1 MKTKPKHHWKLSQ
14 TSRIAVLIGIACLSM
29 RPVTAQIVTSGGTSV
44 RNQNGVDIV
53 NIVAPNGQGLSH
65 NKYTQYNVG
74 TQGAV
79 LNNAVQSGQSQLAG
93 QLGANSNL
101 NGTAAKVI
109 LNEVISQNPSLLLG
123 KQEVFGVVA
132 DYVLANPNGITCN
145 GCGFINT
152 PRASLVVG
160 SANVNNGSLNDF
172 TVGAGANKNAVL
184 SVQGDVSA
192 GKILD
197 LIAPKIQI
205 SANINADQT
214 INVFSGRNNIALNS
228 DDTLAIR
235 TLTEPAAPPPPAPP
249 SPPTITVC
257 IFNICVDIPDLTA
270 ILNSAFAPP
279 PPPAVT
285 PANVQAQVLDASI
298 FGRMQAG
305 RIRLYN
311 TDSSATTRIQ
321 AQLTGKELINTDIA
335 GKLSIVGSQ
344 LRAANADIQASDI
357 LIGAIVNSA
366 TTQTQDHKE
375 GFHDTLVYWTH
386 DTKDTHTTQTAAGT
400 DIGISGNLN
409 IQARNGKLE
418 VDATSMQANNISL
431 GGSQGLRIAG
441 VTTTNSTSHEEKF
454 SYEGSDNNTGF
465 NNIYHSED
473 SYRGSTIN
481 ANNININSYGT
492 VELAGAKVAAN
503 NGLLINAD
511 RVNLL
516 SELTKKSDSSDKKV
530 DAMLLVVVNK
540 EQEDSNF
547 YKEANQH
554 GSTLSA
560 GGNLYINGNSG
571 ISSIGTKMTG
581 SAVQLS
587 GANLSFDQAISSVQ
601 SGDAHHTNGFLN
613 SPQYAHSTSKLD
625 EKSLLT
631 EITAMQGDL
640 NVNGSTISLVATNM
654 KAAGK
659 ATVNA
664 SNSLKMSGAD
674 EVHSTLVSEWTP
686 SFDSYLIQDG
696 ATPQVST
703 DLPKTFADLANLLLN
718 NDGGWQWRIGA
729 RFNGNTHDLID
740 KTINRN
746 GSQIASNGDI
756 NINGGNQ
763 LSVAGSSISS
773 ATGNANVRAQNISLS
788 AEHNAVIHEDNKKT
802 EGIGPYFTF
811 GVDRIGAGVDLVTFQ
826 HNVKDET
833 DKAQVSSIQSKG
845 NTSINATQNLNN
857 QGGALIAGNHL
868 IVNANNISNS
878 NASDFNI
885 HTVVLAD
892 LGLEAEVFASLD
904 PRVGAR
910 AAVFGDLEVKR
921 DINGKSVAS
930 RMEGADIVVA
940 ANSSITDI
948 GTRYKTSG
956 NINITSGG
964 DYLSKEAENL
974 QMHTDDKA
982 RGKFELQV
990 YTTSFDDVS
999 IKGIVSGQLNHSDTG
1014 TTQAVKTD
1022 FNAANLN
1029 ITASN
1034 NLTSS
1039 ADITVL
1045 NNVNLSSNNLTNITF
1060 ANNRSWE
1067 NDGGFNA
1074 SVGLGV
1080 DLIFAGPAVIP
1091 VPMINLA
1098 GGFNYKK
1105 IADTTA
1111 IAANV
1116 NGGNVF
1122 INGGS
1127 KAWVQGANITTPA
1140 NLTIQGPL
1148 AWYDRA
1154 YDTHHA
1160 EGVAIDGSFDFQ
1172 FQIGKNFKL
1181 GVTANLD
1188 FIDENG
1194 TVGHGGTVNAKT
1206 MNLLANAKDTGALL
1220 AGTKI
1225 TADTI
1230 SVINKVGDISVTAA
1244 QGDSYIADFGG
1255 GFAFGIGVG
1264 KGLESLKAGG
1274 RIDLTFDNQHTND
1287 LGSMSAKNIN
1297 LTAGNNLTLQG
1308 TNISADKVNGSVGT
1322 DLTIASAVDRENK
1335 FRLLVDVGL
1344 GGSPSPINTTQ
1355 DGANAVRS
1363 NLLNGDIFG
1372 FAAHAKF
1379 DGQLIDYLHTNK
1391 SMINVAKL
1399 DLPVGGKVAVKAASV
1414 TSGGGSNFGSAP
1426 ITTGSNFDKDHRLA
1440 LSFDVNSNI
1449 FKMVQQ
1455 AIKDIDAGRTP
1466 WIQASA
1472 TWTDD
1477 VVVSN
1482 INLKQ

>member
-1 MKTKPKHHWKLSQ
+1 MKTKSKHQWKLSQ
-14 TSRIAVLIGIACLSM
+14 TSRVAVLIGLACLSM
-29 RPVTAQIVTSGGTSV
+29 RPVTAQIVTTGGTSV

-53 NIVAPNGQGLSH
+53 NIVAPNRQGLSH

-160 SANVNNGSLNDF
+160 SANVNNGSLTDF
-172 TVGAGANKNAVL
+172 SVGAGNNKNAVL
-184 SVQGDVSA
+184 NVQGNVSA

-228 DDTLAIR
+228 DDTLTIK
-235 TLTEPAAPPPPAPP
+235 TLTEPPP
-249 SPPTITVC
+249 SPPPEPSTVTVC
-257 IFNICVDIPDLTA
+257 LLGFICWDEVIPA
-270 ILNSAFAPP
+270 PAPP
-279 PPPAVT
+279 PSVT
-285 PANVQAQVLDASI
+285 AQALDASI
-298 FGRMQAG
+298 FGSMQAG
-305 RIRLYN
+305 RIRLIN
-311 TDSSATTRIQ
+311 TDNPAITKIQ
-321 AQLTGKELINTDIA
+321 AQLIGKEFITTDIA
-335 GKLSIVGSQ
+335 GKLSISGSQ
-344 LRAANADIQASDI
+344 LRAANADIQAGDI
-357 LIGAIVNSA
+357 SIGAIVNSD
-366 TTQTQDHKE
+366 TKQTQDHKD
-375 GFHDTLVYWTH
+375 GFHDLLVYWSH
-386 DTKDTHTTQTAAGT
+386 DTKDTSTTQTAIGT

-418 VDATSMQANNISL
+418 ADATNMQANNISL
-431 GGSQGLRIAG
+431 GGSQGVRIAG
-441 VTTTNSTSHEEKF
+441 VTTTNSSSHEEKF
-454 SYEGSDNNTGF
+454 WYEGSDNNTGF

-473 SYRGSTIN
+473 TYHGSTIN
-481 ANNININSYGT
+481 ANNININSHGI
-492 VELAGAKVAAN
+492 VELAGVKVTAN
-503 NGLLINAD
+503 NDILINAD
-511 RVNLL
+511 RVNLI
-516 SELTKKSDSSDKKV
+516 SELTKKSDSNDKKV

-547 YKEANQH
+547 YKETNQH

-571 ISSIGTKMTG
+571 IASVGTKMTG

-601 SGDAHHTNGFLN
+601 SGDAHHTNGILN

-625 EKSLLT
+625 EKSLFS
-631 EITAMQGDL
+631 EITATQGDL

-654 KAAGK
+654 KATGK

-686 SFDSYLIQDG
+686 SFDSYLIPDG

-703 DLPKTFADLANLLLN
+703 DLPKTFAEFANLILN

-746 GSQIASNGDI
+746 GSRIASNGDI

-763 LSVAGSSISS
+763 LIVAGSSISS
-773 ATGNANVRAQNISLS
+773 ATGNANVKAQNISLS

-802 EGIGPYFTF
+802 DGIGPYFTF
-811 GVDRIGAGVDLVTFQ
+811 GLDRLGAGVDLVTFQ
-826 HNVKDET
+826 NNVKDET

-845 NTSINATQNLNN
+845 NTSINATQSLIN
-857 QGGALIAGNHL
+857 QGSTLVAGNHL
-868 IVNANNISNS
+868 TLSAQDISNS

-892 LGLEAEVFASLD
+892 LGMEAEVFANLN
-904 PRVGAR
+904 PQVGAR
-910 AAVFGDLEVKR
+910 AAVFGDLEVKQ
-921 DINGKSVAS
+921 DINGKSVANH
-930 RMEGADIVVA
+930 MEGADIAVA
-940 ANSSITDI
+940 ANSSITDA
-948 GTRYKTSG
+948 GTSYKTPG
-956 NINITSGG
+956 NINIHAGG
-964 DYLSKEAENL
+964 YYLSKEAENM
-974 QMHTDDKA
+974 QMHIDDKA
-982 RGKFELQV
+982 RGKLELQV
-990 YTTSFDDVS
+990 YTTTFDDIA

-1014 TTQAVKTD
+1014 TTQAVKTN
-1022 FNAANLN
+1022 FNAQNLN
-1029 ITASN
+1029 ITAGA
-1034 NLTSS
+1034 NLESS
-1039 ADITVL
+1039 ADIAVN
-1045 NNVNLSSNNLTNITF
+1045 NNVSLSSNDLTNITF
-1060 ANNRSWE
+1060 AKNRSWE

-1074 SVGLGV
+1074 TVGIGV
-1080 DLIFAGPAVIP
+1080 DLIFDGPGGVIP

-1105 IADTTA
+1105 IADTKSV
-1111 IAANV
+1111 AANI
-1116 NGGNVF
+1116 NGGNIF
-1122 INGGS
+1122 INGGTR
-1127 KAWVQGANITTPA
+1127 ALVQGANITTPGD
-1140 NLTIQGPL
+1140 LTIKGPL

-1172 FQIGKNFKL
+1172 FQIGKNFKF
-1181 GVTANLD
+1181 GVTADLD

-1206 MNLLANAKDTGALL
+1206 MNVLANAKDTGILL

-1225 TADTI
+1225 NADSV
-1230 SVINKVGDISVTAA
+1230 SVINKAGDVTLTAA
-1244 QGDSYIADFGG
+1244 QGNSYIADFGG

-1264 KGLESLKAGG
+1264 KGLESLEVGA
-1274 RIDLTFDNQHTND
+1274 RVDLTFDNQHTND
-1287 LGSMSAKNIN
+1287 VGAISAKNIN

-1308 TNISADKVNGSVGT
+1308 TSITSNTMTGSVGK

-1335 FRLLVDVGL
+1335 FRLLVDVGV
-1344 GGSPSPINTTQ
+1344 GGSPSPIKTGL
-1355 DGANAVRS
+1355 DGVNAVRN

-1379 DGQLIDYLHTNK
+1379 DGQFIDYLHTDK
-1391 SMINVAKL
+1391 SLINIGKL
-1399 DLPVGGKVAVKAASV
+1399 DLPVGGNVAVQAASV

-1426 ITTGSNFDKDHRLA
+1426 ISTGANFDKDHRLA
-1440 LSFDVNSNI
+1440 LAFDVSTNI

-1455 AIKDIDAGRTP
+1455 GINDINAGKTP

-1477 VVVSN
+1477 VVASN
-1482 INLKQ
+1482 INLKR

>member
-1 MKTKPKHHWKLSQ
+1 MKTKSKYQWKLSQ
-14 TSRIAVLIGIACLSM
+14 TSRVAVLIGLACLSM
-29 RPVTAQIVTSGGTSV
+29 RPVTAQIVTTGSTSV

-53 NIVAPNGQGLSH
+53 NIVAPNSQGLSH

-74 TQGAV
+74 KQGVV

-93 QLGANSNL
+93 QLGANSNF
-101 NGTAAKVI
+101 NGSAAKVI

-152 PRASLVVG
+152 PRASLIVG
-160 SANVNNGSLNDF
+160 SANVNNGSLTDF
-172 TVGAGANKNAVL
+172 SVGAGANKNAVL
-184 SVQGDVSA
+184 NVQGNVSA

-205 SANINADQT
+205 SANINTDQT
-214 INVFSGRNNIALNS
+214 INVFAGRNNIALNG
-228 DDTLAIR
+228 DDTLSIR
-235 TLTEPAAPPPPAPP
+235 TLTEP
-249 SPPTITVC
+249 
-257 IFNICVDIPDLTA
+257 
-270 ILNSAFAPP
+270 PP
-279 PPPAVT
+279 PPPPPGPTKVT
-285 PANVQAQVLDASI
+285 VCLLGIICWDEIIPAPTPEPSPTPPQNPTAQVLDASI
-298 FGRMQAG
+298 FGSMQTG
-305 RIRLYN
+305 KIRLFN
-311 TDSSATTRIQ
+311 TDNSATTKIQ
-321 AQLTGKELINTDIA
+321 AQLIGKEFINTDIA
-335 GKLSIVGSQ
+335 GKLSISGSQ
-344 LRAANADIQASDI
+344 LRAANADIKAGDI
-357 LIGAIVNSA
+357 LIGAIVNSDSK
-366 TTQTQDHKE
+366 QTQDHKD
-375 GFHDTLVYWTH
+375 GFHDLLTYWSH
-386 DTKDTHTTQTAAGT
+386 DTKDTSTTQSAIGT

-431 GGSQGLRIAG
+431 GGSQGVRIAG

-454 SYEGSDNNTGF
+454 WYEGSDNSTGF

-473 SYRGSTIN
+473 SYHGSTIN

-503 NGLLINAD
+503 NGILINAD

-530 DAMLLVVVNK
+530 DAMMLVVVNK

-547 YKEANQH
+547 YKEVNQH
-554 GSTLSA
+554 GSTVSA

-571 ISSIGTKMTG
+571 IASVGTKMTG

-601 SGDAHHTNGFLN
+601 SGDAHHTNGILN

-625 EKSLLT
+625 EKSLFS
-631 EITAMQGDL
+631 EITATQGDL

-654 KAAGK
+654 KATGK

-686 SFDSYLIQDG
+686 SFDSYLIPDG

-703 DLPKTFADLANLLLN
+703 DLPKTFAEFANLILN

-729 RFNGNTHDLID
+729 RFNGNTHDLIN

-746 GSQIASNGDI
+746 GSRIASNGDI

-763 LSVAGSSISS
+763 LIVAGSSISS
-773 ATGNANVRAQNISLS
+773 VTGNANVKAQNISLS

-802 EGIGPYFTF
+802 DGIGPYFTF
-811 GVDRIGAGVDLVTFQ
+811 GLDRIGAGVDLVTFQ
-826 HNVKDET
+826 NNVKDET
-833 DKAQVSSIQSKG
+833 DKAQISSIQSKG
-845 NTSINATQNLNN
+845 NTIINAAQSLNN

-868 IVNANNISNS
+868 TVNANDIANS

-892 LGLEAEVFASLD
+892 LGIEAEVFANLN
-904 PRVGAR
+904 PQVGAR
-910 AAVFGDLEVKR
+910 VAVFGDLEVKR

-930 RMEGADIVVA
+930 RMEGTDIA
-940 ANSSITDI
+940 ISANNSIMDI
-948 GTRYKTSG
+948 GTSYKTPG
-956 NINITSGG
+956 NININSSGT
-964 DYLSKEAENL
+964 YLSKEAENL
-974 QMHTDDKA
+974 QMHIDDKA
-982 RGKFELQV
+982 RGKFEVQV
-990 YTTSFDDVS
+990 YTTTFDDIA
-999 IKGIVSGQLNHSDTG
+999 IKGIVSGQLNHTDTG
-1014 TTQAVKTD
+1014 TTQAVKTN

-1029 ITASN
+1029 INASN
-1034 NLTSS
+1034 SLTSS
-1039 ADITVL
+1039 ADVAVT
-1045 NNVNLSSNNLTNITF
+1045 NNVNFSSNNLTNISF
-1060 ANNRSWE
+1060 ANDRSWE

-1074 SVGLGV
+1074 TVGVGV
-1080 DLIFAGPAVIP
+1080 DLIFDGPGGVIP

-1105 IADTTA
+1105 IADTKSV
-1111 IAANV
+1111 AANIS
-1116 NGGNVF
+1116 GGNIF
-1122 INGGS
+1122 INGGN
-1127 KAWVQGANITTPA
+1127 KAWVQGANITTPGD
-1140 NLTIQGPL
+1140 LTIKGPL

-1172 FQIGKNFKL
+1172 FQIGKNFKF
-1181 GVTANLD
+1181 GVTADLD
-1188 FIDENG
+1188 FIDESG
-1194 TVGHGGTVNAKT
+1194 TVGHGGTVNAKS
-1206 MNLLANAKDTGALL
+1206 MNVLANAKDTGALL

-1225 TADTI
+1225 DADSVT
-1230 SVINKVGDISVTAA
+1230 VINRIGDVNLIAA
-1244 QGDSYIADFGG
+1244 QGDSYVADFGG
-1255 GFAFGIGVG
+1255 GFEFGIGVG

-1274 RIDLTFDNQHTND
+1274 RVDLTFDNQHTND
-1287 LGSMSAKNIN
+1287 IGAISAKNIN

-1308 TNISADKVNGSVGT
+1308 TSITANTLSGSVGK
-1322 DLTIASAVDRENK
+1322 DLTITSAVDRENK
-1335 FRLLVDVGL
+1335 FRLLVDVAL
-1344 GGSPSPINTTQ
+1344 GGSPKPIKTAQ
-1355 DGANAVRS
+1355 DGANAVRD

-1372 FAAHAKF
+1372 FAGHAIF
-1379 DGQLIDYLHTNK
+1379 DGQFIDYLHTNK
-1391 SMINVAKL
+1391 SLINIAKL
-1399 DLPVGGKVAVKAASV
+1399 DLPVGGNVMVQAASV
-1414 TSGGGSNFGSAP
+1414 NSGGGSNFASAP
-1426 ITTGSNFDKDHRLA
+1426 VSTGSNFDKDHRLA
-1440 LSFDVNSNI
+1440 LAFDVNSNI

-1455 AIKDIDAGRTP
+1455 GIKDINAGKTP

-1477 VVVSN
+1477 VVTSY

>member
-1 MKTKPKHHWKLSQ
+1 MKAKYKHDWKLSK
-14 TSRIAVLIGIACLSM
+14 TSRVAVLIGLACLSM
-29 RPVTAQIVTSGGTSV
+29 RPATAQIVTTGGTSV

-53 NIVAPNGQGLSH
+53 NIVAPNSQGLSH

-74 TQGAV
+74 KQGAV

-101 NGTAAKVI
+101 NGSAAKVI

-172 TVGAGANKNAVL
+172 SVGAGANKNAVL
-184 SVQGDVSA
+184 NVQGDVSA

-205 SANINADQT
+205 SANIKADQT
-214 INVFSGRNNIALNS
+214 INVFSGRNNIALNP
-228 DDTLAIR
+228 DDTLSIR
-235 TLTEPAAPPPPAPP
+235 TLTEPPASQPGP
-249 SPPTITVC
+249 SKVTVC
-257 IFNICVDIPDLTA
+257 ILGFICWDEIVPSPEPTPNATA
-270 ILNSAFAPP
+270 
-279 PPPAVT
+279 
-285 PANVQAQVLDASI
+285 QALDASI
-298 FGRMQAG
+298 FGSMQAG
-305 RIRLYN
+305 RIRLIN
-311 TDSSATTRIQ
+311 TDNAAITKIQ
-321 AQLTGKELINTDIA
+321 AQLIAKEFINTDIA
-335 GKLSIVGSQ
+335 GKLSISGSQ
-344 LRAANADIQASDI
+344 LRATNADIKAGDI
-357 LIGAIVNSA
+357 LIGAIVNSD
-366 TTQTQDHKE
+366 TKQTQDHKD
-375 GFHDTLVYWTH
+375 GFHDLLVYWKH
-386 DTKDTHTTQTAAGT
+386 DTQDTSTTQTAIGT

-409 IQARNGKLE
+409 IQALNGKLE
-418 VDATSMQANNISL
+418 TRATSMQANNISL
-431 GGSQGLRIAG
+431 SGSQGVRIAG

-454 SYEGSDNNTGF
+454 WSEGHDNNTGF

-473 SYRGSTIN
+473 SYHGSTIS

-492 VELAGAKVAAN
+492 VELAGAKVVAN
-503 NGLLINAD
+503 NGILINAD

-516 SELTKKSDSSDKKV
+516 SELTKKSDTSDKKV
-530 DAMLLVVVNK
+530 DSMLLLLVNK
-540 EQEDSNF
+540 EQQDSSF
-547 YKEANQH
+547 YKEENQH

-581 SAVQLS
+581 STVQLS

-601 SGDAHHTNGFLN
+601 SGEAHHTNGFLN
-613 SPQYAHSTSKLD
+613 SPQYAHSTSRLD

-631 EITAMQGDL
+631 EITATQGDL
-640 NVNGSTISLVATNM
+640 NVSGSTISLVATNM

-664 SNSLKMSGAD
+664 SNSLKMSGAN

-703 DLPKTFADLANLLLN
+703 DLPKTFDEFANLILN

-740 KTINRN
+740 KTVNRI

-763 LSVAGSSISS
+763 LSVAGSRISS
-773 ATGNANVRAQNISLS
+773 ALGNANVRAQNISLS
-788 AEHNAVIHEDNKKT
+788 AEHSAVIHQDNKKT

-811 GVDRIGAGVDLVTFQ
+811 GLDRIGAGVDLVTFQ

-833 DKAQVSSIQSKG
+833 NKAQVSFIQSKG
-845 NTSINATQNLNN
+845 NTSVSAAQSLNN

-868 IVNANNISNS
+868 TVNANAISNS
-878 NASDFNI
+878 NASDFKI
-885 HTVVLAD
+885 HTEVLAD

-910 AAVFGDLEVKR
+910 AAVFGDLQVKR
-921 DINGKSVAS
+921 DINGNSVAS
-930 RMEGADIVVA
+930 RMEGADIVVT

-948 GTRYKTSG
+948 GTSYKTPG
-956 NINITSGG
+956 NINISSAGT
-964 DYLSKEAENL
+964 YLSKEAENL

-982 RGKFELQV
+982 RGKLELQV
-990 YTTSFDDVS
+990 YTTSFDDIA
-999 IKGIVSGQLNHSDTG
+999 IKGIVSGQLNHTDTG
-1014 TTQAVKTD
+1014 TTQAVKTM

-1029 ITASN
+1029 INASDS
-1034 NLTSS
+1034 LTSS
-1039 ADITVL
+1039 ADIAVT
-1045 NNVNLSSNNLTNITF
+1045 NNVNLSANNLTNITF

-1067 NDGGFNA
+1067 NSGGFNA
-1074 SVGLGV
+1074 TVGLGV

-1098 GGFNYKK
+1098 GGFNYKQ
-1105 IADTTA
+1105 IADTKSV
-1111 IAANV
+1111 AANI
-1116 NGGNVF
+1116 NGGNVL
-1122 INGGS
+1122 INAGK
-1127 KAWVQGANITTPA
+1127 KAWVQGANITTPGD
-1140 NLTIQGPL
+1140 LTIKGPL

-1172 FQIGKNFKL
+1172 FQIGKNFKF

-1206 MNLLANAKDTGALL
+1206 MNVLANATDTGALL

-1225 TADTI
+1225 KADSV
-1230 SVINKVGDISVTAA
+1230 SVINKAGDVSLIAA

-1264 KGLESLKAGG
+1264 KGLDSLKVGG
-1274 RIDLTFDNQHTND
+1274 RVDLTFDNQHTND
-1287 LGSMSAKNIN
+1287 VGSISAKNIN

-1308 TNISADKVNGSVGT
+1308 TSITADTMTGSVGK
-1322 DLTIASAVDRENK
+1322 DLTIASAVDRQNK
-1335 FRLLVDVGL
+1335 FRLLVDVGV
-1344 GGSPSPINTTQ
+1344 GGSPSPIKTGL
-1355 DGANAVRS
+1355 DGANAVRN

-1379 DGQLIDYLHTNK
+1379 DGQFIDYLHTNK
-1391 SMINVAKL
+1391 SLINIAKL
-1399 DLPVGGKVAVKAASV
+1399 DLPVGGKVAVQAASL

-1426 ITTGSNFDKDHRLA
+1426 ISTGTNFDKDHRLA
-1440 LSFDVNSNI
+1440 LAFDVNTNI

-1455 AIKDIDAGRTP
+1455 AIKDINAGKTP
-1466 WIQASA
+1466 LIQASA

-1477 VVVSN
+1477 VVASN